1 MTDSTMIEVP
11 APDAE
16 TRLRIIR
23 ETGRSSL
30 VEASAGTG
38 KTYIL
43 IEAILYRVLE
53 STPPLSLSRTA
64 ALTFTEKAAGEMKIR
79 LRRTLERIAS
89 STDPRRARAE
99 EALRELDRGEV
110 TTIHSFCLA
119 LLRERP
125 FEAGIDPD
133 FAQLDP
139 AASSELA
146 SRVWNDWWKQEV
158 EQRPAG
164 AIAQALRE
172 GLAVGRVEEDKA
184 SSLSQIARAL
194 YNERTR
200 LDDARLPRAE
210 VSSIVP
216 LVQRWKTELQ
226 SAIADARTNSG
237 AAIGYLRD
245 ILSFLDSLPAS
256 HSLDQLAERGTSFPG
271 GALHGAST
279 LWTPERK
286 EETQKL
292 VRKLKDF
299 FEDNAFPEQVR
310 RWPPLVAALDRLIDP
325 DSGYLAAVAA
335 EKRRRNVLDFDDL
348 LLYARDLLRRS
359 ATARA
364 HFRHRFEFLAV
375 DEFQD
380 TDPLQM
386 EILIRLSA
394 ADGGEEDWR
403 TIEPEPGR
411 LFVVGDPKQSIYRFR
426 RADVESYRAAAEGL
440 TKETLTASRRSFPAI
455 LEWVNGVFGR
465 LLIEDPD
472 RPFEIEYSRLDPW
485 IVRPTP
491 AGERVV
497 YLEPPDDWC
506 QEKDQDGDRDEGW
519 TSCEAAAVARDIS
532 QRIAAGAFRA
542 RDAAILVRS
551 NARVADF
558 QEALDRYRIASVLE
572 GGQEFYARAE
582 TAAVVAALKAVSNP
596 HDAVSLYAALKSLL
610 FSFSD
615 EDLLREQLAGVHYRY
630 DRPGPASERLARAYE
645 LLSGLRR
652 ERHSRSA
659 RETLDELYSGTGAV
673 EIARAGSQGLQA
685 AANLERLAVIAGD
698 LSAAGLSF
706 GSVVRALEAEAGAET
721 GEPRAFEE
729 EEDAV
734 RILTIHKAKG
744 LEFPVVY
751 VTDLGAQSAGKR
763 PTIVFGGDSGIWGT
777 TAAMGGFGVETPGF
791 RLAVRENAE
800 RERAEEKRLFYVAA
814 TRAKDLL
821 VISCWRKIARKKD
834 GSVSDSRDRDSTNLG
849 RFWEEMKPERL
860 PGLVAIAKPEP
871 TLPPRLEISRPPDS
885 KAADELEREIA
896 GLAER
901 GSRLEAD
908 RSLPLRRAGLHD
920 PAAKSLTEDRSREDR
935 EPVETPSRAQRIGSA
950 VHEAMQAVVERQLP
964 PNAAANEASA
974 DWELGPSEGAEVRRL
989 VGKLV
994 TSELFRRSAT
1004 ASRRLTEL
1012 PVLFRDAAGFL
1023 VEGKI
1028 DLLFEEAGSWVV
1040 VDYKT
1045 DRWGRS
1051 VDRDTLARERYG
1063 SQLADYAAAV
1073 RALGDRVVVGAAW
1086 ILSARDGEAIS
1097 VPVE

>member
-1 MTDSTMIEVP
+1 MTNGTISEAP

-16 TRLRIIR
+16 ARLRIVR

-43 IEAILYRVLE
+43 IEAILHRVLE
-53 STPPLSLSRTA
+53 STPPLSLARTA

-79 LRRTLERIAS
+79 LRRALERIAS
-89 STDPRRARAE
+89 SDDPRRDRAE

-139 AASSELA
+139 AASTELA
-146 SRVWNDWWKQEV
+146 SRVWNDWWKTEISR
-158 EQRPAG
+158 RPRG
-164 AIAQALRE
+164 AIAQSLRR
-172 GLAVGRVEEDKA
+172 GLAVGRVEDEKA

-210 VSSIVP
+210 VAAMAP
-216 LVQRWKTELQ
+216 LIEWWKAEIR
-226 SAIADARTNSG
+226 SAIAEARSPAG
-237 AAIGYLRD
+237 AAIGYLRE
-245 ILSFLDSLPAS
+245 ILAFLDSLSAS
-256 HSLDQLAERGTSFPG
+256 DSLDQLADRARSFPG

-279 LWTPERK
+279 LWAADRK
-286 EETQKL
+286 EEIQKF

-299 FEDNAFPEQVR
+299 FEDNDFPEQVR
-310 RWPPLVAALDRLIDP
+310 RWPDLVAALDRLIDP
-325 DSGYLAAVAA
+325 EFGYLAAVAA

-364 HFRHRFEFLAV
+364 HFRRRFEFLAV

-386 EILIRLSA
+386 EILLRLSA
-394 ADGGEEDWR
+394 ADGGEADWR
-403 TIEPEPGR
+403 SIEPEPGR

-426 RADVESYRAAAEGL
+426 RADVESYRAAARGL
-440 TKETLTASRRSFPAI
+440 TKETLTASRRSFPEI
-455 LEWVNGVFGR
+455 LQWVNGVFGR
-465 LLIEDPD
+465 LLFGDPT
-472 RPFEIEYSRLDPW
+472 RPFEIEYSPLHPW
-485 IVRPTP
+485 IVRPAP
-491 AGERVV
+491 SGERVV
-497 YLEPPDDWC
+497 YLEPP
-506 QEKDQDGDRDEGW
+506 EGW
-519 TSCEAAAVARDIS
+519 CEDKDKEIWSSCEAAAVARDIS
-532 QRIAAGAFRA
+532 ERIASGAVRA
-542 RDAAILVRS
+542 RDTAILVRS

-558 QEALDRYRIASVLE
+558 QDALDRYRIASVLE
-572 GGQEFYARAE
+572 GGQEFYERAE

-596 HDAVSLYAALKSLL
+596 HDAVSLYAALKSPL

-615 EDLLREQLAGVHYRY
+615 EDLLREQLAGVAFRY
-630 DRPGPASERLARAYE
+630 DRPGPASERLARAFD
-645 LLSGLRR
+645 LFSRLRQ
-652 ERHSRSA
+652 ERHARSA
-659 RETLDELYSGTGAV
+659 RDTMDDLYSETGAV

-706 GSVVRALEAEAGAET
+706 GSVVRALEGEAGAET

-734 RILTIHKAKG
+734 RILTVHKSKG

-751 VTDLGAQSAGKR
+751 VTDLGAQSGGKR
-763 PTIVFGGDSGIWGT
+763 PIIVFGGNSGMWGT
-777 TAAMGGFGVETPGF
+777 TAAMGGFGVETPGY
-791 RLAVRENAE
+791 RLAVRENEE

-821 VISCWRKIARKKD
+821 VISCWRKMTRNKSGVI
-834 GSVSDSRDRDSTNLG
+834 SDSRDRGSTNLG
-849 RFWEEMKPERL
+849 RFWDAMKPEQFA
-860 PGLVAIAKPEP
+860 GLVAIASPKP
-871 TLPPRLEISRPPDS
+871 TLPPQLEISRLPDA
-885 KAADELEREIA
+885 KGAEELEREIA
-896 GLAER
+896 ELDER
-901 GSRLEAD
+901 RTRLEAD

-920 PAAKSLTEDRSREDR
+920 PAEKSLTEDRSREDR
-935 EPVETPSRAQRIGSA
+935 EPAETPSRAQRIGSA

-964 PNAAANEASA
+964 PNVAANEAGA
-974 DWELGPSEGAEVRRL
+974 DWELAPPEAAEVRRL

-994 TSELFRRSAT
+994 ASDLFRRSAS

-1012 PVLFRDAAGFL
+1012 PVLFRDSAGFL

-1028 DLLFEEAGSWVV
+1028 DLLFEEGGSWVV

-1045 DRWGRS
+1045 DRWDRA
-1051 VDRDTLARERYG
+1051 VDRDTLARERYA
-1063 SQLADYAAAV
+1063 SQLTDYAAAV
-1073 RALGDRVVVGAAW
+1073 RALGEGVRVGAAW
-1086 ILSARDGEAIS
+1086 ILSARDGQAIP
-1097 VPVE
+1097 VPVA